1 MVINFYTK
9 PTLCSVVNLDNFLND
24 SNLFQFL
31 DLVSF
36 DNRMY
41 SFKPFWGLV
50 LTTDEIQKANPRKVE
65 IPDLSIREKII
76 PGSRVKIGVLD
87 LRFNTRKFIWLTV
100 LSRSLSPEGPIYSA
114 FVNQDELD
122 LGIKRFSFMP
132 FVRPSYIL
140 DIDMHDLVPDG
151 ETDFDVN
158 FKKLTTY
165 EQKRFIEFFMEY
177 KNIPATTRTQVRQ
190 QFY

>member
-1 MVINFYTK
+1 
-9 PTLCSVVNLDNFLND
+9 
-24 SNLFQFL
+24 
-31 DLVSF
+31 
-36 DNRMY
+36 
-41 SFKPFWGLV
+41 
-50 LTTDEIQKANPRKVE
+50 
-65 IPDLSIREKII
+65 
-76 PGSRVKIGVLD
+76 
-87 LRFNTRKFIWLTV
+87 
-100 LSRSLSPEGPIYSA
+100 
-114 FVNQDELD
+114 
-122 LGIKRFSFMP
+122 MP